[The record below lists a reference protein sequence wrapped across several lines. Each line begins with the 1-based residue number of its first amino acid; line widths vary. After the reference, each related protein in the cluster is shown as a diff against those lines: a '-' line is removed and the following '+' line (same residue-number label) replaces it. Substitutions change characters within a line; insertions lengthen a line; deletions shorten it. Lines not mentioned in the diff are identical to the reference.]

1 MNKISIFSI
10 VVAVHLLSQ
19 VQLFVIPQT
28 AACQAFLSFSVSQN
42 FLKLMF
48 VESMT
53 LSNHLILCHSL
64 HSCPLSFP
72 ASGSSIFCP
81 WVLYRFSLFHFL
93 FFSVFCFYYVIYRTE
108 SIFFF
113 FHQLSLCLTGVESFP
128 FIPPWFTSPEVKTLE
143 GIKQIKSRWSKNH
156 FCFYLGERLFLQCY

>member
-1 MNKISIFSI
+1 VNKISIFSI

-19 VQLFVIPQT
+19 VQLFVIPWT

-42 FLKLMF
+42 FLKLMS

-72 ASGSSIFCP
+72 VSGSSIFCP

-93 FFSVFCFYYVIYRTE
+93 FFSEFAEISLNVSSSGDFKNIPFTILLFVSFSLLVVF
-108 SIFFF
+108 
-113 FHQLSLCLTGVESFP
+113 QLNIICLL
-128 FIPPWFTSPEVKTLE
+128 ITL
-143 GIKQIKSRWSKNH
+143 
-156 FCFYLGERLFLQCY
+156 